1 MTVRHYLNSYNMA
14 SDGGVMTKTYAEAVG
29 RHGVGVGVN
38 TVRQLMV
45 SSTTTATAT
54 QAVSCCCSSVHVNSL
69 CINCNFQPDDDFI
82 ATFARACAV
91 SEDGASQVEKRSSC
105 TTVVYDADLGE
116 TLTVS
121 QEQIMSNPFLF
132 IKYLPPPPQELLLRK
147 PCLPAIVAPHRCTLV
162 LDLDETLVH
171 CSETAMGEADF
182 IVPVASDDG
191 CVSYVYMRTRPF
203 VYAFLAAVSHWFEV
217 VVFTASLPHY
227 ANAVLDTLDPRRQ
240 FITHRVFRDSCIEV
254 NGIHVK
260 DLRILGRP
268 LESTLLVDNSF
279 FSFAYQLENG
289 LPVKTWI
296 EDPDDTELLML
307 IPFLKAIATS
317 EDVRP
322 VLREV
327 FQLFKLLE

>member
-1 MTVRHYLNSYNMA
+1 MA
-14 SDGGVMTKTYAEAVG
+14 SGGGVMTKTYAEAVG
-29 RHGVGVGVN
+29 SHGVVVAVAVN
-38 TVRQLMV
+38 TQHIA
-45 SSTTTATAT
+45 SSPTAAASTA
-54 QAVSCCCSSVHVNSL
+54 SCCCASLQMNSL
-69 CINCNFQPDDDFI
+69 CTKCNFQPDDDFI

-91 SEDGASQVEKRSSC
+91 SEECWAPQVELTSC
-105 TTVVYDADLGE
+105 STVVCDSDE
-116 TLTVS
+116 TITVT
-121 QEQIMSNPFLF
+121 QQQIMSNPFLF

-147 PCLPAIVAPHRCTLV
+147 PCLPAIAAPHRCTLV

-171 CSETAMGEADF
+171 CTEVAIADADF
-182 IVPVASDDG
+182 IVPVPAEDG

-240 FITHRVFRDSCIEV
+240 FVTHRVFRDSCIEV

-268 LESTLLVDNSF
+268 LETTLLVDNSF

-289 LPVKTWI
+289 VPVKTWTD
-296 EDPDDTELLML
+296 DPDDTELLML

-317 EDVRP
+317 QDIRP